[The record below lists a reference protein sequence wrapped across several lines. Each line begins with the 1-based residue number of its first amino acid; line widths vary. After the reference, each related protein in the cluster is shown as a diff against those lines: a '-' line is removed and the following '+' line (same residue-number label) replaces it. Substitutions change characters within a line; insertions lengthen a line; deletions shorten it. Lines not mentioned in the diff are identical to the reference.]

1 MILSSDVMDQ
11 FVHEEISESALPGS
25 RHKARMVALKALYA
39 LELSGNSVNTVIHDI
54 LPMGT
59 DGSDISKFT
68 REIIEKTYECC
79 EDLDV
84 FIRARSANWEFDRI
98 AIVDKIILRIAIC
111 EFLHFWDIPPKVSI
125 DEAIELSKI
134 FSTSRSKGFI
144 NGILDA
150 ILDELRTHN
159 QLVKTGRGLLDGK
172 SKNLKKKLH

>member
-1 MILSSDVMDQ
+1 MDQ
-11 FVHEEISESALPGS
+11 FVQEEISESVLPRS

-39 LELSGNSVNTVIHDI
+39 LELSGNSVNTVLHDI

-68 REIIEKTYECC
+68 REIIEKTYECR
-79 EDLDV
+79 EDLDI

-98 AIVDKIILRIAIC
+98 AIVDKIILRMAIC
-111 EFLHFWDIPPKVSI
+111 EFLHFLDIPPKVSI
-125 DEAIELSKI
+125 DEALELSKM

-150 ILDELRTHN
+150 VLEELRTRD
-159 QLVKTGRGLLDGK
+159 QLVKTGRGLFGG
-172 SKNLKKKLH
+172 KKKHPKKKSH

>member
-1 MILSSDVMDQ
+1 MMDK
-11 FVHEEISESALPGS
+11 FVSEEISESAPPGS

-39 LELSGNSVNTVIHDI
+39 LELSGNSVNMVLHDI

-59 DGSDISKFT
+59 DGSPIGKFT
-68 REIIEKTYECC
+68 REMIEKTYECRK
-79 EDLDV
+79 DLDD

-98 AIVDKIILRIAIC
+98 AVVDKIILRMAIC

-125 DEAIELSKI
+125 DEALELSKI

-150 ILDELRTHN
+150 VLEELKSN
-159 QLVKTGRGLLDGK
+159 DQLVKTGRGLLSGK
-172 SKNLKKKLH
+172 NRHSKKKSH

>member
-1 MILSSDVMDQ
+1 MDQ
-11 FVHEEISESALPGS
+11 FVPEEISESVLPHS

-39 LELSGNSVNTVIHDI
+39 LELSGNSMNTVLRDI

-68 REIIEKTYECC
+68 REIIEKTYECR
-79 EDLDV
+79 EDLDD
-84 FIRARSANWEFDRI
+84 FIRTRSANWEFDRI
-98 AIVDKIILRIAIC
+98 AVVDKIILRMAIC

-134 FSTSRSKGFI
+134 FSTFRSKRFI

-150 ILDELRTHN
+150 VLDELKTHE
-159 QLVKTGRGLLDGK
+159 QLVKTGRGLLLGGK
-172 SKNLKKKLH
+172 SKNSKKKSN